1 MRLDRVIAVR
11 TGKTV
16 YRDGENCIKVFA
28 GDYSADEVLNEAL
41 NQARAECAGLNVPR
55 VRSVMQTEGRW
66 AISSDYIPG
75 KSLGVLMK
83 EYPEKRDE
91 FLSLFVG
98 VQRLIHSVSP
108 VLTGTKEKI
117 KRKILRAEIGEALRE
132 DLLFRFET
140 MPQGKAL
147 CHGDFNPTNVVLR
160 QDGIPFIVD
169 WSHASVGDPSADAAR
184 TRLYFLLSGDGRA
197 AREYISLYCRQSGT
211 EEEEIGKWMPFVAAA
226 LSVDA
231 NADNRV
237 ILLSRLAEDRW
248 E

>member
-16 YRDGENCIKVFA
+16 YRDGEYCIKVFG
-28 GDYSADEVLNEAL
+28 GDYAEDEVLNEAL
-41 NQARAECAGLNVPR
+41 NQARAERAGLNVPR

-75 KSLGVLMK
+75 KSLGILMK
-83 EYPEKRDE
+83 EYPEKRE
-91 FLSLFVG
+91 EYLSLFVG
-98 VQRLIHSVSP
+98 VQRLIHSVKP

-117 KRKILRAEIGEALRE
+117 MRKMLRAEIGEDLRE
-132 DLLFRFET
+132 DLLFRFEA

-184 TRLYFLLSGDGRA
+184 TRLSFLLSGDGQA
-197 AREYISLYCRQSGT
+197 AREYVSLYCRQSGT
-211 EEEEIGKWMPFVAAA
+211 EEEEIRKRMPFVAAA
-226 LSVDA
+226 MSVDA
-231 NADNRV
+231 NADDRG